1 MEKKPEEDFMN
12 TNKFIILSTE
22 NHPLYKQLK
31 KICDQKGYR
40 FYDVEKDE
48 LFEKKQEN
56 QRECECLFDFTL
68 TPTEQ
73 KMGLLSYLDFEFDCA
88 IISDL
93 SVYWGE
99 VFFQK
104 VKHLSGAVSTV
115 FTSPTNT
122 REAYVENELTKSY
135 IENLY
140 QSLELKALF
149 INDLEIGFTFPR
161 VISMIMN
168 EAYFSLEDELASD
181 EDIDRAM
188 KYGVNYPLG
197 PIEWSQEIGAT
208 AIVMLLDELY
218 QVTGDSRYRVSK
230 LLRLMASS

>member
-1 MEKKPEEDFMN
+1 MN
-12 TNKFIILSTE
+12 TNKFIILATE
-22 NHPLYKQLK
+22 NHPLYGQLK
-31 KICDQKGYR
+31 KLCETKNYR

-48 LFEKKQEN
+48 LFEEKQDN

-68 TPTEQ
+68 TSSEQ
-73 KMGLLSYLDFEFDCA
+73 KMGLLSYLDFEFDSP

-99 VFFQK
+99 IFFQK
-104 VKHLSGAVSTV
+104 VKHLSGAMSTV
-115 FTSPTNT
+115 FTSPTET
-122 REAYVENELTKSY
+122 REAYVENELTKNY
-135 IENLY
+135 LENLY
-140 QSLELKALF
+140 QSLGLKALF

-161 VISMIMN
+161 IISMIMN
-168 EAYFSLEDELASD
+168 EAYFSLEEELATD

-197 PIEWSQEIGAT
+197 PVEWSQEIGA
-208 AIVMLLDELY
+208 APIVMLLDELY

-230 LLRLMASS
+230 LLRLMA